1 VKQAVEFLKKGNLET
16 FGELLYQSHQSLKE
30 LFEVSTEELDL
41 LVEIGKDEPGVLGAR
56 LTGAGFGGCV
66 IYLVEDSCVDKLKEN
81 ILDVYSK
88 MTGLVPQFYK
98 VVPSSGAVSQKLRL
112 EFRGA

>member
-30 LFEVSTEELDL
+30 LYEVSTDELDL
-41 LVEIGKDEPGVLGAR
+41 LVEIGKNEPGVLGAR

-66 IYLVEDSCVDKLKEN
+66 IYLVENSCIENLKEN
-81 ILDVYSK
+81 ILDEYSK
-88 MTGLVPQFYK
+88 KTGLIPQFYE
-98 VVPSSGAVSQKLRL
+98 VVLS
-112 EFRGA
+112 RGAYVEFISD